1 MNKIFKLITSI
12 SFLFFSINAAL
23 SEENFF
29 NEALKMYQNE
39 KYEDARFMLE
49 RNIVF
54 NPKDAKSY
62 LYLAKI
68 YNHEEDQNKE
78 EYNLETTLLI
88 EPNNE
93 EAILMLMKIALKKS
107 NYSKVNDLS
116 QTFIKVCKKLCDE
129 NNEIQKSLKN
139 IEPATMS
146 LDQNLNKILIID
158 FGSQFTQLIAR
169 RIRELGVFS
178 EIVSHKKI
186 KIKHIDKS
194 IKGIILSGGPLNV
207 YEINKYSFDKKIINL
222 SIPILGIC
230 FGHQILSK
238 LNGGRVKQSK
248 HREFGLANIYKK
260 NESLLIKNFFNKQKS
275 KKVWMSHADQVSKL
289 PKNFKVIASST
300 NSKFA
305 IVENK
310 LNKFYG
316 IQFHPEVTHTENG
329 KKLISNFIF
338 LICKIKRNWS
348 SKDQKIQLIK
358 EVKDQVGS
366 EKVICA
372 LSGGVDSSVVAQ
384 LLNKAIGKKL
394 YCIFVNTGLLRKN
407 EEVQVVQTFKKR
419 LKINLI
425 YVNAEKEFLK
435 KLHNVSDPEKKRK
448 IIGNL
453 FIKIFERYAKKIKNV
468 KFLAQGTLYP
478 DLIESRSVTG
488 SQTSKIKSHHNVG
501 GLPKKMKLKLV
512 EPLKFLFK
520 DEVRKLG
527 LELNLNKDIIS
538 RHPFPGPG
546 LAIRMPGLI
555 TNEKI
560 KILKEADYYFIQAL
574 RDHGLYH
581 KIWQA
586 YAALLPVKTVGVMG
600 DNRTYEYLCLL
611 RAITSEDGMTADFYE
626 FKKSFMETIS
636 NKIVNSIRGINR
648 VVYDITSKP
657 PSTIEL
663 E

>member
-1 MNKIFKLITSI
+1 
-12 SFLFFSINAAL
+12 
-23 SEENFF
+23 
-29 NEALKMYQNE
+29 
-39 KYEDARFMLE
+39 
-49 RNIVF
+49 
-54 NPKDAKSY
+54 
-62 LYLAKI
+62 
-68 YNHEEDQNKE
+68 
-78 EYNLETTLLI
+78 
-88 EPNNE
+88 
-93 EAILMLMKIALKKS
+93 
-107 NYSKVNDLS
+107 
-116 QTFIKVCKKLCDE
+116 
-129 NNEIQKSLKN
+129 
-139 IEPATMS
+139 MS
-146 LDQNLNKILIID
+146 LDQNLDKILIID

-178 EIVSHKKI
+178 EIISHKKI
-186 KIKHIDKS
+186 KLKNIDQTV
-194 IKGIILSGGPLNV
+194 KGIILSGGPLNV
-207 YEINKYSFDKKIINL
+207 YQINKYSFDKKIINL
-222 SIPILGIC
+222 DIPILGIC

-260 NESLLIKNFFNKQKS
+260 NECLLTKNFFNKQKS

-289 PKNFKVIASST
+289 PKNFKMIASST

-305 IVENK
+305 IIENK
-310 LNKFYG
+310 LKKFYG

-329 KKLISNFIF
+329 KKLIGNFIF

-358 EVKDQVGS
+358 EAKDQVGT

-407 EEVQVVQTFKKR
+407 EEVQVVKTFKKR
-419 LKINLI
+419 LKMNLI

-478 DLIESRSVTG
+478 DLIESKSVTG

-527 LELNLNKDIIS
+527 LELNLSKDIIS

-555 TNEKI
+555 TNDKI
-560 KILKEADYYFIQAL
+560 KILKEADYFFIQAL
-574 RDHGLYH
+574 KDHGLYH

-636 NKIVNSIRGINR
+636 NQIVNSIRGINR

>member
-1 MNKIFKLITSI
+1 
-12 SFLFFSINAAL
+12 
-23 SEENFF
+23 
-29 NEALKMYQNE
+29 
-39 KYEDARFMLE
+39 
-49 RNIVF
+49 
-54 NPKDAKSY
+54 
-62 LYLAKI
+62 
-68 YNHEEDQNKE
+68 
-78 EYNLETTLLI
+78 
-88 EPNNE
+88 
-93 EAILMLMKIALKKS
+93 
-107 NYSKVNDLS
+107 
-116 QTFIKVCKKLCDE
+116 
-129 NNEIQKSLKN
+129 
-139 IEPATMS
+139 MS
-146 LDQNLNKILIID
+146 LDQNLDKVLIID

-169 RIRELGVFS
+169 RVRELGVFS

-186 KIKHIDKS
+186 KTDHVNHNVR
-194 IKGIILSGGPLNV
+194 GIVLSGGPLNV
-207 YEINKYSFDKKIINL
+207 YQIQKYSFDKKILELN
-222 SIPILGIC
+222 IPILGIC

-238 LNGGRVKQSK
+238 LHGGRVKQSR
-248 HREFGLANIYKK
+248 HREFGLANIFKK
-260 NESLLIKNFFNKQKS
+260 RDSLLTKNFYGLKKTKQ
-275 KKVWMSHADQVSKL
+275 VWMSHADQVSKL

-310 LNKFYG
+310 QKKFYG
-316 IQFHPEVTHTENG
+316 VQFHPEVTHTENG
-329 KKLISNFIF
+329 KKLISNFVF
-338 LICKIKRNWS
+338 LICNIKRNWS
-348 SKDQKIQLIK
+348 SRDQKIKLIR
-358 EVKDQVGS
+358 EVRDRVGTK
-366 EKVICA
+366 KVICA

-407 EEVQVVQTFKKR
+407 EETQVIQTFKKR
-419 LKINLI
+419 LKMNLI
-425 YVNAEKEFLK
+425 YVNAEKEFLG
-435 KLHNVSDPEKKRK
+435 KLKNISDPEKKRK

-468 KFLAQGTLYP
+468 EFLAQGTLYP
-478 DLIESRSVTG
+478 DLIESKSVTG

-527 LELNLNKDIIS
+527 LELKLSKEIIS

-546 LAIRMPGLI
+546 LAIRMPGII

-574 RDHGLYH
+574 KDHGLYH

-611 RAITSEDGMTADFYE
+611 RAITSEDGMTADFFE
-626 FKKSFMETIS
+626 FRKYFMQTIS

>member
-1 MNKIFKLITSI
+1 
-12 SFLFFSINAAL
+12 
-23 SEENFF
+23 
-29 NEALKMYQNE
+29 
-39 KYEDARFMLE
+39 
-49 RNIVF
+49 
-54 NPKDAKSY
+54 
-62 LYLAKI
+62 
-68 YNHEEDQNKE
+68 
-78 EYNLETTLLI
+78 
-88 EPNNE
+88 
-93 EAILMLMKIALKKS
+93 
-107 NYSKVNDLS
+107 
-116 QTFIKVCKKLCDE
+116 
-129 NNEIQKSLKN
+129 
-139 IEPATMS
+139 MS
-146 LDQNLNKILIID
+146 LDHNLNKILIID

-169 RIRELGVFS
+169 RIRELGVYS
-178 EIVSHKKI
+178 EIISHKLI
-186 KIKHIDKS
+186 KNRNINQS
-194 IKGIILSGGPLNV
+194 VQGIILSGGPLNV
-207 YEINKYSFDKKIINL
+207 YQINKYSFDKKIIEND
-222 SIPILGIC
+222 IPVLGIC

-238 LNGGRVKQSK
+238 LNGGKVKESK

-260 NESLLIKNFFNKQKS
+260 RNSPLTKNLFNKK
-275 KKVWMSHADQVSKL
+275 KIIKVWMSHADQVSKL
-289 PKNFKVIASST
+289 PKKFNVIASSQ

-310 LNKFYG
+310 SKKFYG
-316 IQFHPEVTHTENG
+316 VQFHPEVTHTENG

-338 LICKIKRNWS
+338 DICGIKKNWS
-348 SKDQKIQLIK
+348 SKDQKKKLIND
-358 EVKDQVGS
+358 VRYQVGNN
-366 EKVICA
+366 KVICA

-384 LLNKAIGKKL
+384 LLNKAIGKNL

-407 EEVQVVQTFKKR
+407 EEKQVVKTFKTK

-425 YVNAEKEFLK
+425 YVNAEKEFLM
-435 KLHNVSDPEKKRK
+435 KLKNVSNPEKKRK

-468 KFLAQGTLYP
+468 QFLAQGTLYP
-478 DLIESRSVTG
+478 DLIESKSVTG

-527 LELNLNKDIIS
+527 LELNLNKEIIS

-555 TNEKI
+555 TKAKI
-560 KILKEADYYFIQAL
+560 NILKEADHYFIQAL
-574 RDHGLYH
+574 KEHGLYH

-611 RAITSEDGMTADFYE
+611 RAITSEDGMTADFFE
-626 FKKSFMETIS
+626 FKKSFIQEIS

>member
-1 MNKIFKLITSI
+1 
-12 SFLFFSINAAL
+12 
-23 SEENFF
+23 
-29 NEALKMYQNE
+29 
-39 KYEDARFMLE
+39 
-49 RNIVF
+49 
-54 NPKDAKSY
+54 
-62 LYLAKI
+62 
-68 YNHEEDQNKE
+68 
-78 EYNLETTLLI
+78 
-88 EPNNE
+88 
-93 EAILMLMKIALKKS
+93 
-107 NYSKVNDLS
+107 
-116 QTFIKVCKKLCDE
+116 
-129 NNEIQKSLKN
+129 
-139 IEPATMS
+139 MS
-146 LDQNLNKILIID
+146 L
-158 FGSQFTQLIAR
+158 
-169 RIRELGVFS
+169 
-178 EIVSHKKI
+178 
-186 KIKHIDKS
+186 
-194 IKGIILSGGPLNV
+194 
-207 YEINKYSFDKKIINL
+207 
-222 SIPILGIC
+222 PILGIC

-238 LNGGRVKQSK
+238 LNGGKVKQSK

-260 NESLLIKNFFNKQKS
+260 KESLLTKNFFGTKKT

-289 PKNFKVIASST
+289 PLNFKVIASST

-310 LNKFYG
+310 NKKFFG
-316 IQFHPEVTHTENG
+316 IQFHPEVTHTESG
-329 KKLISNFIF
+329 KKLIRNFIF

-348 SKDQKIQLIK
+348 SKDQKLKLIN
-358 EVKDQVGS
+358 EVRSQVGTN
-366 EKVICA
+366 KVICA

-407 EEVQVVQTFKKR
+407 EEIQVVKTFKKR
-419 LKINLI
+419 LKMNLT
-425 YVNAEKEFLK
+425 YVNAEKEFLS
-435 KLHNVSDPEKKRK
+435 KLKNVSDPEKKRK

-468 KFLAQGTLYP
+468 SFLAQGTLYP

-501 GLPKKMKLKLV
+501 GLPKKMNLKLV

-527 LELNLNKDIIS
+527 LELKLSKEIIS

-546 LAIRMPGLI
+546 LAIRMPGII

-574 RDHGLYH
+574 KDYGIYH

-611 RAITSEDGMTADFYE
+611 RAITSEDGMTADFFE
-626 FKKSFMETIS
+626 FKKSFMQTIS
-636 NKIVNSIRGINR
+636 NRIINSIRGINR
-648 VVYDITSKP
+648 VVYDVTSKP

>member
-1 MNKIFKLITSI
+1 
-12 SFLFFSINAAL
+12 
-23 SEENFF
+23 
-29 NEALKMYQNE
+29 
-39 KYEDARFMLE
+39 
-49 RNIVF
+49 
-54 NPKDAKSY
+54 
-62 LYLAKI
+62 
-68 YNHEEDQNKE
+68 
-78 EYNLETTLLI
+78 
-88 EPNNE
+88 
-93 EAILMLMKIALKKS
+93 
-107 NYSKVNDLS
+107 
-116 QTFIKVCKKLCDE
+116 
-129 NNEIQKSLKN
+129 
-139 IEPATMS
+139 MS
-146 LDQNLNKILIID
+146 LDQNLDKILIID

-178 EIVSHKKI
+178 EIISHKKI
-186 KIKHIDKS
+186 KLKDIDQT

-207 YEINKYSFDKKIINL
+207 YQINKYSFDKKIINL
-222 SIPILGIC
+222 NIPILGIC

-260 NESLLIKNFFNKQKS
+260 NESLLISNFFNKQKS

-310 LNKFYG
+310 LKKFYG

-419 LKINLI
+419 LKMNLI

-435 KLHNVSDPEKKRK
+435 KLNNVSDPEKKRK

-478 DLIESRSVTG
+478 DLIESKSVTG

-527 LELNLNKDIIS
+527 LELNLSKDIIS

-546 LAIRMPGLI
+546 LAIRMPGMI
-555 TNEKI
+555 TNNKI

-574 RDHGLYH
+574 KDHGLYH

-611 RAITSEDGMTADFYE
+611 RAITSEDGMTADFFE

-636 NKIVNSIRGINR
+636 NQIVNSIRGINR

>member
-1 MNKIFKLITSI
+1 
-12 SFLFFSINAAL
+12 
-23 SEENFF
+23 
-29 NEALKMYQNE
+29 
-39 KYEDARFMLE
+39 
-49 RNIVF
+49 
-54 NPKDAKSY
+54 
-62 LYLAKI
+62 
-68 YNHEEDQNKE
+68 
-78 EYNLETTLLI
+78 
-88 EPNNE
+88 
-93 EAILMLMKIALKKS
+93 
-107 NYSKVNDLS
+107 
-116 QTFIKVCKKLCDE
+116 
-129 NNEIQKSLKN
+129 
-139 IEPATMS
+139 MS
-146 LDQNLNKILIID
+146 LDQSLHKILIID

-178 EIVSHKKI
+178 EIISHKKI
-186 KIKHIDKS
+186 KLKDIDQT

-207 YEINKYSFDKKIINL
+207 YQINKYSFDKKIINL
-222 SIPILGIC
+222 NIPILGIC
-230 FGHQILSK
+230 FGHQMLSK

-310 LNKFYG
+310 LKRFYG

-338 LICKIKRNWS
+338 LICKIKHNWS

-478 DLIESRSVTG
+478 DLIESKSVTG

-527 LELNLNKDIIS
+527 LELNLSKDIIS

-546 LAIRMPGLI
+546 LAIRMPGMI
-555 TNEKI
+555 TNDKI

-574 RDHGLYH
+574 KDHGLYH

-636 NKIVNSIRGINR
+636 NQIVNSIRGINR

>member
-1 MNKIFKLITSI
+1 MN
-12 SFLFFSINAAL
+12 
-23 SEENFF
+23 
-29 NEALKMYQNE
+29 
-39 KYEDARFMLE
+39 
-49 RNIVF
+49 
-54 NPKDAKSY
+54 
-62 LYLAKI
+62 
-68 YNHEEDQNKE
+68 
-78 EYNLETTLLI
+78 
-88 EPNNE
+88 
-93 EAILMLMKIALKKS
+93 
-107 NYSKVNDLS
+107 
-116 QTFIKVCKKLCDE
+116 
-129 NNEIQKSLKN
+129 
-139 IEPATMS
+139 
-146 LDQNLNKILIID
+146 LDKNLNKILIID

-169 RIRELGVFS
+169 RVRELGVYS
-178 EIVSHKKI
+178 EIISHKKVKNKNI
-186 KIKHIDKS
+186 NNS

-207 YEINKYSFDKKIINL
+207 YQINKYSFDKRIIENQ
-222 SIPILGIC
+222 IPVLGIC

-238 LNGGRVKQSK
+238 LNGGKVKQSK
-248 HREFGLANIYKK
+248 YREFGLANIRKK
-260 NESLLIKNFFNKQKS
+260 RESILIKNFFNKKNIN
-275 KKVWMSHADQVSKL
+275 KVWMSHADQVSKL
-289 PKNFKVIASST
+289 PKNFNVIASSQ

-305 IVENK
+305 IIENK
-310 LNKFYG
+310 KKNFYG
-316 IQFHPEVTHTENG
+316 VQFHPEVTHTENG
-329 KKLISNFIF
+329 KKLINNFIF

-348 SKDQKIQLIK
+348 SKDQKIKLIRD
-358 EVKDQVGS
+358 VRNLVGKN
-366 EKVICA
+366 KVICA

-407 EEVQVVQTFKKR
+407 EEKQVVKTFKKKLR
-419 LKINLI
+419 INLI
-425 YVNAEKEFLK
+425 YVNAEKEFLR
-435 KLHNVSDPEKKRK
+435 KLNNVSHPEKKRK

-453 FIKIFERYAKKIKNV
+453 FIKIFERYAKRIKNV

-478 DLIESRSVTG
+478 DLIESKSVTG

-501 GLPKKMKLKLV
+501 GLPKNMKLKLV

-527 LELNLNKDIIS
+527 LELKLSKEIIS

-546 LAIRMPGLI
+546 LAIRMPGFI
-555 TNEKI
+555 SKEKI
-560 KILKEADYYFIQAL
+560 KILKEADNYFIQAL
-574 RDHGLYH
+574 RDHNLYD

-626 FKKSFMETIS
+626 FKKSFIQIIS

-648 VVYDITSKP
+648 VVYDVTSKP

>member
-1 MNKIFKLITSI
+1 
-12 SFLFFSINAAL
+12 
-23 SEENFF
+23 
-29 NEALKMYQNE
+29 
-39 KYEDARFMLE
+39 
-49 RNIVF
+49 
-54 NPKDAKSY
+54 
-62 LYLAKI
+62 
-68 YNHEEDQNKE
+68 
-78 EYNLETTLLI
+78 
-88 EPNNE
+88 
-93 EAILMLMKIALKKS
+93 
-107 NYSKVNDLS
+107 
-116 QTFIKVCKKLCDE
+116 
-129 NNEIQKSLKN
+129 
-139 IEPATMS
+139 MS
-146 LDQNLNKILIID
+146 LDKNLNKILIID

-169 RIRELGVFS
+169 RIRELGVYS
-178 EIVSHKKI
+178 EIISHKKV
-186 KIKHIDKS
+186 KNKNIDNS

-207 YEINKYSFDKKIINL
+207 YQINKYSFDKRIIENQ
-222 SIPILGIC
+222 IPVLGIC

-248 HREFGLANIYKK
+248 YREFGLANIRKK
-260 NESLLIKNFFNKQKS
+260 RDSILTKNFFNKKNIN
-275 KKVWMSHADQVSKL
+275 KVWMSHADQVSKL
-289 PKNFKVIASST
+289 PKNFNVIASSQ

-305 IVENK
+305 IIENK
-310 LNKFYG
+310 KKNFYG
-316 IQFHPEVTHTENG
+316 VQFHPEVTHTENG
-329 KKLISNFIF
+329 KKLINNFIF

-348 SKDQKIQLIK
+348 SRDQKIKLIK
-358 EVKDQVGS
+358 DVQNLVGKN
-366 EKVICA
+366 KVICA

-394 YCIFVNTGLLRKN
+394 FCIFVNTGLLRKN
-407 EEVQVVQTFKKR
+407 EEIQVVKTFKKK

-425 YVNAEKEFLK
+425 YVNAENEFLK
-435 KLHNVSDPEKKRK
+435 KLNNVSDPEKKRK

-453 FIKIFERYAKKIKNV
+453 FIKIFERYAKRIKNV

-478 DLIESRSVTG
+478 DLIESKSVTG

-527 LELNLNKDIIS
+527 LELKLSKEIIS

-546 LAIRMPGLI
+546 LAIRMPGII
-555 TNEKI
+555 TKEKI
-560 KILKEADYYFIQAL
+560 KILKEADNYFIQAL
-574 RDHGLYH
+574 RDHNLYN

-611 RAITSEDGMTADFYE
+611 RAITSEDGMTADFYD
-626 FKKSFMETIS
+626 FKKSFIQIIS

-648 VVYDITSKP
+648 VVYDVTSKP

>member
-1 MNKIFKLITSI
+1 
-12 SFLFFSINAAL
+12 
-23 SEENFF
+23 
-29 NEALKMYQNE
+29 
-39 KYEDARFMLE
+39 
-49 RNIVF
+49 
-54 NPKDAKSY
+54 
-62 LYLAKI
+62 
-68 YNHEEDQNKE
+68 
-78 EYNLETTLLI
+78 
-88 EPNNE
+88 
-93 EAILMLMKIALKKS
+93 
-107 NYSKVNDLS
+107 
-116 QTFIKVCKKLCDE
+116 
-129 NNEIQKSLKN
+129 
-139 IEPATMS
+139 MS
-146 LDQNLNKILIID
+146 LDQSLDKILIID

-178 EIVSHKKI
+178 EIISHKKI
-186 KIKHIDKS
+186 KNKDINNS

-207 YEINKYSFDKKIINL
+207 YEINKYSFDKKIIEND
-222 SIPILGIC
+222 IPVLGIC

-238 LNGGRVKQSK
+238 LNGGKVKQSK
-248 HREFGLANIYKK
+248 HREFGLATIYKK
-260 NESLLIKNFFNKQKS
+260 NNSLLTKNFFKNKRTI
-275 KKVWMSHADQVSKL
+275 KVWMSHADQVSKL
-289 PKNFKVIASST
+289 PKNFEVIASSI
-300 NSKFA
+300 NSKFS
-305 IVENK
+305 IVQNK
-310 LNKFYG
+310 NKKHFG
-316 IQFHPEVTHTENG
+316 VQFHPEVTHTQNG

-348 SKDQKIQLIK
+348 SKDQKLKLIK
-358 EVKDQVGS
+358 DVKNQIGND
-366 EKVICA
+366 KVICA

-407 EEVQVVQTFKKR
+407 EEKQVLETFKKR

-425 YVNAEKEFLK
+425 YVKAEKEFIK
-435 KLHNVSDPEKKRK
+435 KLTNISDPEKKRK
-448 IIGNL
+448 VIGNL

-527 LELNLNKDIIS
+527 LELNLSKEIIS

-546 LAIRMPGLI
+546 LAIRMPGTI
-555 TNEKI
+555 TTEKI
-560 KILKEADYYFIQAL
+560 NILKEADYYFIQAL
-574 RDHGLYH
+574 KEYGLYH

-626 FKKSFMETIS
+626 FKKSFSQMIS

>member
-1 MNKIFKLITSI
+1 
-12 SFLFFSINAAL
+12 
-23 SEENFF
+23 
-29 NEALKMYQNE
+29 
-39 KYEDARFMLE
+39 
-49 RNIVF
+49 
-54 NPKDAKSY
+54 
-62 LYLAKI
+62 
-68 YNHEEDQNKE
+68 
-78 EYNLETTLLI
+78 
-88 EPNNE
+88 
-93 EAILMLMKIALKKS
+93 
-107 NYSKVNDLS
+107 
-116 QTFIKVCKKLCDE
+116 
-129 NNEIQKSLKN
+129 
-139 IEPATMS
+139 MS
-146 LDQNLNKILIID
+146 LDRNLKKILIID

-169 RIRELGVFS
+169 RIRESGVYS
-178 EIVSHKKI
+178 EIISHKKV
-186 KIKHIDKS
+186 KNKNIDNS

-207 YEINKYSFDKKIINL
+207 YQINKYSFDKRIIENQ
-222 SIPILGIC
+222 IPVLGIC

-248 HREFGLANIYKK
+248 YREFGLANIRKK
-260 NESLLIKNFFNKQKS
+260 RESILIKNFFNKKNIN
-275 KKVWMSHADQVSKL
+275 KVWMSHADQVSKL
-289 PKNFKVIASST
+289 PKNFNVIASSQ

-305 IVENK
+305 IIENK
-310 LNKFYG
+310 KKNFYG
-316 IQFHPEVTHTENG
+316 VQFHPEVTHTENG
-329 KKLISNFIF
+329 KKLINNFIF

-348 SKDQKIQLIK
+348 SKDQKIKLIK
-358 EVKDQVGS
+358 DVQNLVGKN
-366 EKVICA
+366 KVICA

-394 YCIFVNTGLLRKN
+394 FCIFVNTGLLRKN
-407 EEVQVVQTFKKR
+407 EEIQVVKTFKKK

-425 YVNAEKEFLK
+425 YVNAENEFLR
-435 KLHNVSDPEKKRK
+435 KLKNVSDPEKKRK

-453 FIKIFERYAKKIKNV
+453 FIKIFERYAKRIKNV

-478 DLIESRSVTG
+478 DLIESKSVTG

-527 LELNLNKDIIS
+527 LELKLSKEIIS

-546 LAIRMPGLI
+546 LAIRMPGII
-555 TNEKI
+555 TKEKI
-560 KILKEADYYFIQAL
+560 KILKEADNYFIQAL
-574 RDHGLYH
+574 REHNLYN

-611 RAITSEDGMTADFYE
+611 RAITSEDGMTADFYD
-626 FKKSFMETIS
+626 FKKSFIQMIS
-636 NKIVNSIRGINR
+636 NKIVNSIRGVNR
-648 VVYDITSKP
+648 VVYDVTSKP

>member
-1 MNKIFKLITSI
+1 MTL
-12 SFLFFSINAAL
+12 
-23 SEENFF
+23 
-29 NEALKMYQNE
+29 
-39 KYEDARFMLE
+39 D
-49 RNIVF
+49 
-54 NPKDAKSY
+54 KS
-62 LYLAKI
+62 
-68 YNHEEDQNKE
+68 
-78 EYNLETTLLI
+78 
-88 EPNNE
+88 
-93 EAILMLMKIALKKS
+93 
-107 NYSKVNDLS
+107 
-116 QTFIKVCKKLCDE
+116 
-129 NNEIQKSLKN
+129 
-139 IEPATMS
+139 
-146 LDQNLNKILIID
+146 LNKILIID

-169 RIRELGVFS
+169 RIRELGVFC
-178 EIVSHKKI
+178 EIASHKKI
-186 KIKHIDKS
+186 KNKNINNS

-207 YEINKYSFDKKIINL
+207 YEINRYSFDKKIIEKG
-222 SIPILGIC
+222 IPVLGIC

-260 NESLLIKNFFNKQKS
+260 RNSLLTQKFFDKKHI
-275 KKVWMSHADQVSKL
+275 KVWMSHADQVSKL
-289 PKNFKVIASST
+289 PKNFRVVASSH

-305 IVENK
+305 IVESENK
-310 LNKFYG
+310 KFYG
-316 IQFHPEVTHTENG
+316 VQFHPEVTHTENG
-329 KKLISNFIF
+329 KKLLKNFIF
-338 LICKIKRNWS
+338 LICKVKKNWS
-348 SKDQKIQLIK
+348 AKDQKMKLIK
-358 EVKDQVGS
+358 EIRSQVG
-366 EKVICA
+366 ENKVICA

-407 EEVQVVQTFKKR
+407 EERQVVNTFKKK
-419 LKINLI
+419 LKMNLI
-425 YVNAEKEFLK
+425 YVNAENEFLK
-435 KLHNVSDPEKKRK
+435 KLINVSDPEMKRK
-448 IIGNL
+448 IIGKL

-478 DLIESRSVTG
+478 DIIESKSVTG

-501 GLPKKMKLKLV
+501 GLPKKMQLKLV

-527 LELNLNKDIIS
+527 LELNLSKEIIS

-546 LAIRMPGLI
+546 LAIRMPGVI
-555 TNEKI
+555 SKEKI
-560 KILKEADYYFIQAL
+560 NILKEADYYFIQAL
-574 RDHGLYH
+574 KDHGLYH

-611 RAITSEDGMTADFYE
+611 RAITSEDGMTADFFD
-626 FKKSFMETIS
+626 FKKSFTQMIS

>member
-1 MNKIFKLITSI
+1 
-12 SFLFFSINAAL
+12 
-23 SEENFF
+23 
-29 NEALKMYQNE
+29 
-39 KYEDARFMLE
+39 
-49 RNIVF
+49 
-54 NPKDAKSY
+54 
-62 LYLAKI
+62 
-68 YNHEEDQNKE
+68 
-78 EYNLETTLLI
+78 
-88 EPNNE
+88 
-93 EAILMLMKIALKKS
+93 
-107 NYSKVNDLS
+107 
-116 QTFIKVCKKLCDE
+116 
-129 NNEIQKSLKN
+129 
-139 IEPATMS
+139 MS
-146 LDQNLNKILIID
+146 LDQNLGKILIVD

-169 RIRELGVFS
+169 RVREIGVFS
-178 EIVSHKKI
+178 EIVSHKNI
-186 KIKHIDKS
+186 KLKDIDQT

-207 YEINKYSFDKKIINL
+207 YQINKYSFDKKILQLNV
-222 SIPILGIC
+222 PVLGIC

-238 LNGGRVKQSK
+238 LNGGKVKQSK

-260 NESLLIKNFFNKQKS
+260 NNSLLTSNFFRKS
-275 KKVWMSHADQVSKL
+275 NTKKVWMSHADQVSKI
-289 PKNFKVIASST
+289 PRNFRAIASST

-305 IVENK
+305 IVEDRIK
-310 LNKFYG
+310 KFYG
-316 IQFHPEVTHTENG
+316 VQFHPEVTHTENG
-329 KKLISNFIF
+329 KKIISNFVF
-338 LICKIKRNWS
+338 LICKIKKNWS
-348 SKDQKIQLIK
+348 SKDQKLKLIK
-358 EVKDQVGS
+358 DVRSQVGS
-366 EKVICA
+366 NKVICA

-394 YCIFVNTGLLRKN
+394 FCIFVNTGLLRKN
-407 EEVQVVQTFKKR
+407 EETQVVQTFKKR
-419 LKINLI
+419 LKMNLI

-435 KLHNVSDPEKKRK
+435 KLSNVSDPEKKRK

-478 DLIESRSVTG
+478 DLIESKSVTG

-501 GLPKKMKLKLV
+501 GLPKRMKLKLV

-527 LELNLNKDIIS
+527 LELNLNNEIIS

-546 LAIRMPGLI
+546 LAIRMPGVI

-560 KILKEADYYFIQAL
+560 KILKEADHYFIQAL

-626 FKKSFMETIS
+626 FKKSFMQIIS

-648 VVYDITSKP
+648 VVYDVTSKP

>member
-1 MNKIFKLITSI
+1 
-12 SFLFFSINAAL
+12 
-23 SEENFF
+23 
-29 NEALKMYQNE
+29 
-39 KYEDARFMLE
+39 
-49 RNIVF
+49 
-54 NPKDAKSY
+54 
-62 LYLAKI
+62 
-68 YNHEEDQNKE
+68 
-78 EYNLETTLLI
+78 
-88 EPNNE
+88 
-93 EAILMLMKIALKKS
+93 
-107 NYSKVNDLS
+107 
-116 QTFIKVCKKLCDE
+116 
-129 NNEIQKSLKN
+129 
-139 IEPATMS
+139 MS
-146 LDQNLNKILIID
+146 LDQSLNKILIVD

-169 RIRELGVFS
+169 RIRELGVYS
-178 EIVSHKKI
+178 EIISHKKI
-186 KIKHIDKS
+186 KIKDINKS
-194 IKGIILSGGPLNV
+194 VRGIILSGGPLNV
-207 YEINKYSFDKKIINL
+207 YQINKYSFDKKILDLNL
-222 SIPILGIC
+222 PILGIC

-238 LNGGRVKQSK
+238 LNGGKVKQSK

-260 NESLLIKNFFNKQKS
+260 KESLLTKNFFGTKKT

-289 PKNFKVIASST
+289 PLNFKVIASST

-310 LNKFYG
+310 NKKFFG
-316 IQFHPEVTHTENG
+316 IQFHPEVTHTESG
-329 KKLISNFIF
+329 KKLIRNFIF

-348 SKDQKIQLIK
+348 SKDQKLKLIR
-358 EVKDQVGS
+358 EVRSQVGGN
-366 EKVICA
+366 KVICA

-407 EEVQVVQTFKKR
+407 EEIQVVKTFKKR
-419 LKINLI
+419 LKMNLT
-425 YVNAEKEFLK
+425 YVNAEKEFLS
-435 KLHNVSDPEKKRK
+435 KLKNVSDPEKKRK

-468 KFLAQGTLYP
+468 SFLAQGTLYP

-501 GLPKKMKLKLV
+501 GLPKKMNLKLV

-527 LELNLNKDIIS
+527 LELKLSKEIIS

-546 LAIRMPGLI
+546 LAIRMPGII

-574 RDHGLYH
+574 KDYGIYH

-611 RAITSEDGMTADFYE
+611 RAITSEDGMTADFFE
-626 FKKSFMETIS
+626 FKKSFMQTIS
-636 NKIVNSIRGINR
+636 NRIINSIRGINR
-648 VVYDITSKP
+648 VVYDVTSKP

>member
-1 MNKIFKLITSI
+1 M
-12 SFLFFSINAAL
+12 
-23 SEENFF
+23 
-29 NEALKMYQNE
+29 
-39 KYEDARFMLE
+39 
-49 RNIVF
+49 
-54 NPKDAKSY
+54 
-62 LYLAKI
+62 
-68 YNHEEDQNKE
+68 
-78 EYNLETTLLI
+78 
-88 EPNNE
+88 
-93 EAILMLMKIALKKS
+93 IL
-107 NYSKVNDLS
+107 D
-116 QTFIKVCKKLCDE
+116 
-129 NNEIQKSLKN
+129 KSL
-139 IEPATMS
+139 
-146 LDQNLNKILIID
+146 DKILIID

-169 RIRELGVFS
+169 RVRELGIFS
-178 EIVSHKKI
+178 KIISHKKI
-186 KIKHIDKS
+186 KVKDIDKT

-207 YEINKYSFDKKIINL
+207 YQINKYSFDKKIINF

-238 LNGGRVKQSK
+238 LYGGRVKQSK
-248 HREFGLANIYKK
+248 QREFGLANIYKK
-260 NESLLIKNFFNKQKS
+260 NNSLLINNFFSKKF

-289 PKNFKVIASST
+289 PKGFKVIASSD

-305 IVENK
+305 IIEDKIKK
-310 LNKFYG
+310 LYG
-316 IQFHPEVTHTENG
+316 VQFHPEVTHTENG
-329 KKLISNFIF
+329 KKIISNFIF
-338 LICKIKRNWS
+338 LICKIKKNWS

-358 EVKDQVGS
+358 EVKKQVGTD
-366 EKVICA
+366 KVICA

-384 LLNKAIGKKL
+384 LLNKAIGNKL

-407 EEVQVVQTFKKR
+407 EETQVIKTFKKR
-419 LKINLI
+419 LKMNLI
-425 YVNAEKEFLK
+425 YVNAKKEFLK
-435 KLHNVSDPEKKRK
+435 KLLNISDPEKKRK

-453 FIKIFERYAKKIKNV
+453 FIKIFERYAKRIKNV

-478 DLIESRSVTG
+478 DLIESKSVTG

-501 GLPKKMKLKLV
+501 GLPKKMNLKLV

-527 LELNLNKDIIS
+527 LELNLSKDIIS

-560 KILKEADYYFIQAL
+560 KILQDADYYFIQAL
-574 RDHGLYH
+574 KDHGLYH

-600 DNRTYEYLCLL
+600 DNRTYEYVCLL

-626 FKKSFMETIS
+626 FKKSFMQTIS
-636 NKIVNSIRGINR
+636 NKIVNNIRGINR